1 MLLVCIWK
9 YLDFFLE
16 FYKVIIIN
24 VYDLFY
30 IGLYIICNFFY
41 IIVDKVLL
49 N

>member
-16 FYKVIIIN
+16 LYKLIIIN

-30 IGLYIICNFFY
+30 IGLYVKCNCDM
-41 IIVDKVLL
+41 IRDKVLL

>member
-1 MLLVCIWK
+1 MLWVCIWK

-16 FYKVIIIN
+16 LYKLIIIN

-30 IGLYIICNFFY
+30 IGVYIKCNFY
-41 IIVDKVLL
+41 IILDKVLL